1 MVVIVMAIRV
11 LPLGLL
17 MLVMVV
23 VTVGAVI
30 GMQRRWAQRV
40 TLGRTYERVEPPDA
54 HNDLGGAEAATAAIL
69 ATTAQRQRLWNCGRC
84 RVVKGGICFFLR

>member
-69 ATTAQRQRLWNCGRC
+69 ATTAQRQRLWI
-84 RVVKGGICFFLR
+84 VVVAGW